1 VIREFNGVNVS
12 ESDGLLAMVA
22 NSSPGTTVPVEILRD
37 GKPVNVDGTLEQQP
51 AGLQYAGASER
62 APSNGPLRGI
72 SVENLTPTICKQR
85 GISAEVSGVIV
96 DEVDPNSSAAQYVE
110 PGDVILSV
118 NG

>member
-72 SVENLTPTICKQR
+72 SVENLSPQ
-85 GISAEVSGVIV
+85 SASSGAYLRRLAG
-96 DEVDPNSSAAQYVE
+96 SSSTKSIPIAR
-110 PGDVILSV
+110 PLSTSNRV
-118 NG
+118 T